1 MDDSADGGGGPE
13 RPNVDESDD
22 EPSVDG
28 DPGKDA
34 VEASDG
40 DPEEDAVEASDG
52 DTDDDRVG
60 SPHQR
65 HHRRHVEGSNGG
77 AGGDEDAGAPSD
89 SGSAE
94 EPDEEETDSVTG
106 KSDEPGESDESAER
120 SGPDENKENAADA
133 NETDENKEADND
145 DETTGDEGTDGD
157 DSENLT
163 STQIT
168 DEGSTDAAET
178 ELVDA
183 DYEGPESDE
192 EMPLADHIEEMVR
205 RLAIVFGI
213 GGVVTLIAYPASAFL
228 IEFLWQSYIP
238 SPGSTRPHIYGPLE
252 YVLAKLK
259 VAGLSGTVV
268 GLPVFVYQSYRFMKP
283 GLYSKERRYYLASVP
298 TSLVLALVGV
308 VFAHLV
314 ILPLTM
320 VYFTSYTADAAVV
333 AFGLQET
340 FNLIIVMMGYMA
352 IVFQIPL
359 FIMLAIMMGLVSRQW
374 MEDKRIL
381 FWGAFG
387 GLAFTFVSVDPTG
400 MAPIIIAVTM
410 IVLFEGTLLLLRW
423 TGN

>member
-1 MDDSADGGGGPE
+1 
-13 RPNVDESDD
+13 
-22 EPSVDG
+22 
-28 DPGKDA
+28 
-34 VEASDG
+34 
-40 DPEEDAVEASDG
+40 
-52 DTDDDRVG
+52 
-60 SPHQR
+60 
-65 HHRRHVEGSNGG
+65 
-77 AGGDEDAGAPSD
+77 
-89 SGSAE
+89 
-94 EPDEEETDSVTG
+94 
-106 KSDEPGESDESAER
+106 
-120 SGPDENKENAADA
+120 
-133 NETDENKEADND
+133 
-145 DETTGDEGTDGD
+145 
-157 DSENLT
+157 
-163 STQIT
+163 
-168 DEGSTDAAET
+168 
-178 ELVDA
+178 
-183 DYEGPESDE
+183 
-192 EMPLADHIEEMVR
+192 MPLADHIEEMVR

>member
-1 MDDSADGGGGPE
+1 MDDSADDGGGPE

-65 HHRRHVEGSNGG
+65 HHRRHAEGSNGG

-133 NETDENKEADND
+133 NETDENKEADD

-168 DEGSTDAAET
+168 DEGSTDAAEA